1 MGLGDIMTQIH
12 RRWGK
17 STIYYCPKNK
27 VVWQV
32 DRDDKVYVHRDM
44 PSYGL
49 DRKELPKN

>member
-1 MGLGDIMTQIH
+1 MTQLH

-17 STIYYCPKNK
+17 SKVYYCPKNK
-27 VVWQV
+27 VVWQYAN
-32 DRDDKVYVHRDM
+32 DNKIQLYQDM